1 MGEKIANIIY
11 FHDNPESMRTQI
23 EINRASIEK
32 HLKDAWTVA
41 IHTYGS
47 EAAIVKAI
55 EHAMEEIE

>member
-1 MGEKIANIIY
+1 
-11 FHDNPESMRTQI
+11 MRTQT

-47 EAAIVKAI
+47 RTAIVKAI
-55 EHAMEEIE
+55 EDAMGEIGVIE

>member
-1 MGEKIANIIY
+1 MKGD
-11 FHDNPESMRTQI
+11 FPESMRTQT
-23 EINRASIEK
+23 EINRDSIEK

-55 EHAMEEIE
+55 EQAMGVSE

>member
-1 MGEKIANIIY
+1 
-11 FHDNPESMRTQI
+11 MRTQR

-47 EAAIVKAI
+47 EAPIVKAI
-55 EHAMEEIE
+55 EQAMAESE